1 MKTLREYLDEK
12 RHEFCQEVYYR
23 RNQNMSAAARELEIS
38 RTTLYSILFP
48 EGKKP

>member
-1 MKTLREYLDEK
+1 MPLREYLAKMRLEYCK
-12 RHEFCQEVYYR
+12 EVYYR

-38 RTTLYSILFP
+38 RTTLYRILFP

>member
-38 RTTLYSILFP
+38 RTKLYRILFP
-48 EGKKP
+48 EGNKP